1 MDKRIER
8 VYRTR
13 TLTAEEAA
21 RANTIRRKVMEEFPP
36 LATAHK
42 PRLDSI
48 SEELREAIRA
58 SDRSVRQIADDAGLS
73 DELLSRFL
81 SGERDIRMATADKL
95 AETLGL
101 KLIAGSGRQ

>member
-1 MDKRIER
+1 MVKKFER
-8 VYRTR
+8 VYRNR
-13 TLTAEEAA
+13 KLTPEEAA
-21 RANTIRRKVMEEFPP
+21 RANEIRRKVMEEFPP
-36 LATAHK
+36 LSSAKT
-42 PRLDSI
+42 PRLDSL

-73 DELLSRFL
+73 DVLLSRFL

-101 KLIAGSGRQ
+101 KLSAGSGRQ